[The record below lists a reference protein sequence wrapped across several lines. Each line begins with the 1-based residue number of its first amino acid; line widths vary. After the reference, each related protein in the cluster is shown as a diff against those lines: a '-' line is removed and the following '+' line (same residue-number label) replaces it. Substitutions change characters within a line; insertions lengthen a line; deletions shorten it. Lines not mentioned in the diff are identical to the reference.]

1 LKDLSAVLNVTREN
15 HASAG
20 RTHVTDFY
28 SCPPWGRCKETT
40 KACTPTGEICT
51 RKNAITS
58 CDDVVNSQLN
68 MSADLPDEL
77 WVRILELGAHEQQPH
92 FAQTTIA
99 MGK

>member
-1 LKDLSAVLNVTREN
+1 
-15 HASAG
+15 
-20 RTHVTDFY
+20 
-28 SCPPWGRCKETT
+28 
-40 KACTPTGEICT
+40 
-51 RKNAITS
+51 
-58 CDDVVNSQLN
+58 